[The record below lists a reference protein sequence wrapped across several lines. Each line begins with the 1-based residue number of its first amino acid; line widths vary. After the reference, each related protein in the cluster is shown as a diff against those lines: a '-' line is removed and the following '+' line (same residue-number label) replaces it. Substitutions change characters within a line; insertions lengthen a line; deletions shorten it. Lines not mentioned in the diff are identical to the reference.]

1 MITNFSRETTLK
13 QRNTEQENSNSD
25 TQNVFYFH
33 AMSYFSRKQLE
44 LTMRLNLGLQILF
57 FFWVGQKSRIKFYTR
72 AHAESRNHRI
82 KIFSLAD

>member
-44 LTMRLNLGLQILF
+44 LTMRHSGKIKKERKTESWITDSFFFLGWSKKQNQIL
-57 FFWVGQKSRIKFYTR
+57 
-72 AHAESRNHRI
+72 H
-82 KIFSLAD
+82 